1 MKKSLLVVLFAFL
14 LCPVS
19 IYAQNQDSNGEK
31 PKPHFWFGPKVGLD
45 LATPTI
51 DQDAIKTQ
59 FDSNSQFGIF
69 FQFGRRFYL
78 QPEFYYAMH
87 KESNTSAS
95 MEVVETKVNTLKV
108 PVMVGLRLINL
119 GIVSAHVMAGP
130 QGSFF
135 LSETKPDASRTRQKS
150 NFDLQFGAGVDVL
163 GFITLD
169 VRYSSNISTIETTIQ
184 QLNWK
189 DAVNVTLGIKFR

>member
-19 IYAQNQDSNGEK
+19 IYAQNQDSSGEK

>member
-1 MKKSLLVVLFAFL
+1 MKKMLLFVLFSLF
-14 LCPVS
+14 VFQGS
-19 IYAQNQDSNGEK
+19 VFAQDQAPEETKSE
-31 PKPHFWFGPKVGLD
+31 KPHFWFGPKVGLD

-51 DQDAIKTQ
+51 DEAVIKQQ
-59 FDSNSQFGIF
+59 FKSNAQFGIF
-69 FQFGRRFYL
+69 FQFGRKLYL
-78 QPEFYYAMH
+78 QPEFYYATH
-87 KESNTSAS
+87 KESNVLSNVS
-95 MEVVETKVNTLKV
+95 SETDVKTLKI

-135 LSETKPDASRTRQKS
+135 LNESNPGTLKRQSS
-150 NFDLQFGAGVDVL
+150 NFDFQFGAGVDVL

-169 VRYSSNISTIETTIQ
+169 VRYSSGLDKIDTTIK

-189 DAVNVTLGIKFR
+189 DAVNVTLGLKFR

>member
-1 MKKSLLVVLFAFL
+1 MKKLISVFLFSLLL
-14 LCPVS
+14 LCGTVV
-19 IYAQNQDSNGEK
+19 AQNKSD
-31 PKPHFWFGPKVGLD
+31 KPHFWFGPKVGLD

-51 DQDAIKTQ
+51 DQNSIKTQ
-59 FDSNSQFGIF
+59 FDSNAQVGVF
-69 FQFGRRFYL
+69 FQFGRKLYL

-87 KESNTSAS
+87 KETNTANNAS
-95 MEVVETKVNTLKV
+95 SVTSVNTLKV

-119 GIVSAHVMAGP
+119 GLISAHVMAGP

-135 LSETKPDASRTRQKS
+135 LNETNAMAGVKRQASS
-150 NFDLQFGAGVDVL
+150 FDLQFGAGVDVL

-169 VRYSSNISTIETTIQ
+169 VRYSSGLSSVEKTMQ

-189 DAVNVTLGIKFR
+189 DAVNVTLGLKIR